1 MAKTDTIGPVAQK
14 DQGAKGASSMDTLS
28 INTIRT
34 LAMDAVE
41 KAKSGHPGTPMGLA
55 PAAYTLWSR
64 FLRYDPDRPDWPNRD
79 RFVLSCG
86 HASLLLYSL
95 LHLAG
100 VREID
105 ADGKPT
111 GKPAVSL
118 DDIKAFRQL
127 DSRTPGHPEYRLTT
141 GVETTTGPLG
151 QGCGNS
157 VGMAMAGRWLATRF
171 NKPGATL
178 FDYNVYVFCSDGDMM
193 EGVASEAASLAG
205 HQKLSNLCWIYDSN
219 SVTIEGNTPLAFSE
233 DVGKRFEGYGWTV
246 IHVDDGNDT
255 EAFAKAIEAF
265 QANTNSPTLIV
276 LKSIIG
282 YGSSIAG
289 TAKAHSDA
297 MGAEVIAATK
307 KVYGWPETAQFLVPD
322 GVIDHLHGVMSDRA
336 HPLSQAWDKTL
347 AKYSD
352 DFPAQARELDRL
364 RGGHLPDGWDKD
376 LPVFET
382 DAKGIA
388 SREASGKVLNL
399 IAARVQGLLGG
410 AADLAPSTKTKLT
423 GEDETNLEAQT
434 PGGRNMH
441 FGVREHAMG
450 AIANGMALCYLRPYT
465 ATFLVF
471 SDYMRPPI
479 RLAAIMELPVVFVFS
494 HDSIGV
500 GEDGPTHQ
508 PIEHLAALRAIPSLN
523 VIRPGDANETA
534 EAWRMA
540 LSQSNRPSALILSR
554 QALPTLDRTKY
565 TSASGLQRGA
575 YVLTKDDG
583 RPELIL
589 LATGSEVPLAVAA
602 HEKLTGEG
610 IRSRV
615 VSMPSWSVFEQQDA
629 AYRESVLPKAVRAR
643 VAVEQA
649 AELGWDRYVGMDGK
663 TVTMST
669 FGASAPISKLQAKFG
684 FTVDHVCGVARKVLA
699 GVKGTN
705 MTNPLKALT
714 DAGQSVWLD
723 FLDRSFLKGGG
734 FQKLIDE
741 DSLSGVTSNPTIF
754 EKAMG
759 HGDAYD
765 AEFQAYL
772 KTSPGAKAIDIY
784 EHLAVQDIQTAA
796 DLLRPVYE
804 RLQGRD
810 GYVSL
815 EVSPYLANDTLGTTL
830 EARRLWTW
838 VNRPNLMI
846 KVPGTEAGVPAIRTL
861 IEDGLNINVTLLFS
875 IDAYKAVAE
884 AYVAGLE
891 ARVAKGQDISRIS
904 SVASFFVSRIDTVM
918 DKKIE
923 AMGAEDA
930 KAQEAKGLS
939 GKIAVANAKVAY
951 AWYEDLIASGRWKAL
966 AALGAQPQRLLWAST
981 GTKNP
986 AYSDVLYID
995 GLIGPDTVNTMPQK
1009 TMDAF
1014 RDHGVVAATLT
1025 QDVAGAKAILAKAEA
1040 LGLDLDGV
1048 TRDLVADG
1056 VKLFSQS
1063 FDALLGAV
1071 DDRHKAKE
1079 ASS

>member
-1 MAKTDTIGPVAQK
+1 MANADTLGPVARP
-14 DQGAKGASSMDTLS
+14 DQGAVQDLDTLS

-41 KAKSGHPGTPMGLA
+41 KAKSGHPGTPMALA

-86 HASLLLYSL
+86 HASMLLYSL
-95 LHLAG
+95 LHMSG

-127 DSRTPGHPEYRLTT
+127 DSKTPGHPEYRMTT

-157 VGMAMAGRWLATRF
+157 VGMAIAGRWLKTRF
-171 NKPGATL
+171 NKPDAAL

-193 EGVASEAASLAG
+193 EGVASEAASIAG
-205 HQKLSNLCWIYDSN
+205 HEKLSNLCWIYDSN
-219 SVTIEGNTPLAFSE
+219 SITIEGGTPLAFSE
-233 DVGKRFEGYGWTV
+233 DVGKRFEGYGWKI
-246 IHVDDGNDT
+246 IHVDDANDT
-255 EAFAKAIEAF
+255 EAFAQAIEAF
-265 QANTNSPTLIV
+265 QANQDSPTLIV
-276 LKSIIG
+276 LKSVIG
-282 YGSSIAG
+282 FGSPIAG
-289 TAKAHSDA
+289 TSKAHSDA
-297 MGAEVIAATK
+297 MGADVIKATK
-307 KVYGWPETAQFLVPD
+307 KVYGWPEDAQFLVPD

-336 HPLSQAWDKTL
+336 QPLSTAWDKTL

-352 DFPAQARELDRL
+352 DYADLAHELDRL
-364 RGGHLPDGWDKD
+364 RGGHLPDGWDQD
-376 LPVFET
+376 LPNFDA

-388 SREASGKVLNL
+388 SRDASGKVLNA
-399 IAARVQGLLGG
+399 IAAKVQGLLGG
-410 AADLAPSTKTKLT
+410 AADLSPSTKTKLT
-423 GEDETNLEAQT
+423 AEGEQDMEAKT

-450 AIANGMALCYLRPYT
+450 AIANGMALCYLRPFT

-479 RLAAIMELPVVFVFS
+479 RLASIMELPVVFVFS

-508 PIEHLAALRAIPSLN
+508 PIEHLAALRAVPSLN
-523 VIRPGDANETA
+523 VIRPGDANETT

-540 LSQSNRPSALILSR
+540 LSQGDRPSVLVLSR

-565 TSASGLQRGA
+565 NPASGAARGA
-575 YVLTKDDG
+575 YVLTKDEGQPD
-583 RPELIL
+583 LIL
-589 LATGSEVPLAVAA
+589 MATGSEVGLVVQAA
-602 HEKLTGEG
+602 EKLSGEG
-610 IRSRV
+610 LKVRV

-629 AYRESVLPKAVRAR
+629 QYRESVLPRAVRAR

-699 GVKGTN
+699 EIQGTD
-705 MTNPLKALT
+705 MTNPLKALVH
-714 DAGQSVWLD
+714 AGQSAWLD
-723 FLDRSFLKGGG
+723 FLDRSFLTGGG

-741 DSLSGVTSNPTIF
+741 DDLGGVTSNPTIF

-765 AEFQAYL
+765 AEFEAFLAQN
-772 KTSPGAKAIDIY
+772 PDAKAIDIY

-796 DLLRPVYE
+796 GLLRPVYD
-804 RLQGRD
+804 RLKAQD

-815 EVSPYLANDTLGTTL
+815 EVSPYLANDTQGTID
-830 EARRLWTW
+830 EARRLWAG
-838 VNRPNLMI
+838 VDRPNLMV
-846 KVPGTEAGVPAIRTL
+846 KVPGTEAGVPAIRAL

-884 AYVAGLE
+884 AYIAGLE
-891 ARVAKGQDISRIS
+891 ARLAKGQDISKIA
-904 SVASFFVSRIDTVM
+904 SVASFFVSRIDAVM

-923 AMGAEDA
+923 AIGTDEA
-930 KAQEAKGLS
+930 KALL
-939 GKIAVANAKVAY
+939 GKIAIANAKLAY
-951 AWYEDLIASGRWKAL
+951 AWYEDLIKSDRWQKL
-966 AALGAQPQRLLWAST
+966 AAKGAQPQRLLWAST

-995 GLIGPDTVNTMPQK
+995 SLIGPETVNTMPQK

-1014 RDHGVVAATLT
+1014 RDHGVVAQTIT
-1025 QDVAGAKAILAKAEA
+1025 QDVDGATAVLAKAQA

-1048 TRDLVADG
+1048 TRDLVTDG

-1071 DDRHKAKE
+1071 EDKRKAYAGK
-1079 ASS
+1079 ASA

>member
-1 MAKTDTIGPVAQK
+1 MANADTLGPVARN
-14 DQGAKGASSMDTLS
+14 DQGAHTPSDLDQLS

-41 KAKSGHPGTPMGLA
+41 KAKSGHPGTPMALA

-86 HASLLLYSL
+86 HASMLLYSL
-95 LHLAG
+95 LHISG
-100 VREID
+100 VKEID

-118 DDIKAFRQL
+118 DDIKSFRQL
-127 DSRTPGHPEYRLTT
+127 DSKTPGHPEYRITT

-157 VGMAMAGRWLATRF
+157 VGMAIAGRWLGTHF
-171 NKPGATL
+171 NKPNAEL
-178 FDYNVYVFCSDGDMM
+178 FDYNVYVFCSDGDLM
-193 EGVASEAASLAG
+193 EGVASEAASIAG

-219 SVTIEGNTPLAFSE
+219 SITIEGGTPLAYSE
-233 DVGKRFEGYGWTV
+233 DAGKRFEGYGWTV
-246 IHVDDGNDT
+246 IHVDDANDT

-265 QANTNSPTLIV
+265 QANQHTPTLIV
-276 LKSIIG
+276 LKSVIG

-289 TAKAHSDA
+289 TSKAHSDA
-297 MGAEVIAATK
+297 MGADVIAATK
-307 KVYGWPETAQFLVPD
+307 KFYGWPEDAQFLVPD
-322 GVIDHLHGVMSDRA
+322 GVIDHLHGTMSDRA
-336 HPLSQAWDKTL
+336 HKLSEAWDTTFS
-347 AKYSD
+347 KYSD
-352 DFPAQARELDRL
+352 DYTDLAHELTQL

-376 LPVFET
+376 LPVFEA

-388 SREASGKVLNL
+388 SRDASGKVLNAV
-399 IAARVQGLLGG
+399 AAKVEGLLGG
-410 AADLAPSTKTKLT
+410 AADLSPSTKTKLT
-423 GEDETNLEAQT
+423 GEGEQDLEAAT

-441 FGVREHAMG
+441 FGIREHAMG
-450 AIANGMALCYLRPYT
+450 AIANGMALCYLRPFT

-479 RLAAIMELPVVFVFS
+479 RLASIMELPVVFVFS

-508 PIEHLAALRAIPSLN
+508 PVEHLAALRAVPGLN
-523 VIRPGDANETA
+523 LIRPGDANETT

-540 LSQSNRPSALILSR
+540 LSQSDRPSALILSR

-565 TSASGLQRGA
+565 NAATGTARGA
-575 YVLTKDDG
+575 YVLTRDQGEPD
-583 RPELIL
+583 LIL
-589 LATGSEVPLAVAA
+589 MATGSEVSLVVAA
-602 HEKLTGEG
+602 AEKLSGEG
-610 IRSRV
+610 LKVRV
-615 VSMPSWSVFEQQDA
+615 VSMPSWSVFEKQDA
-629 AYRESVLPKAVRAR
+629 AYRDSVLPRAVRAR

-649 AELGWDRYVGMDGK
+649 ASLGWDRYVGMDGT

-669 FGASAPISKLQAKFG
+669 FGASAPISKLQTKFG

-714 DAGQSVWLD
+714 DAGQSAWLD
-723 FLDRSFLKGGG
+723 FLERDFLKNGG
-734 FQKLIDE
+734 FKKLIDE
-741 DSLSGVTSNPTIF
+741 DSLGGVTSNPTIF

-759 HGDAYD
+759 HGNAYD
-765 AEFQAYL
+765 TEFQAFVA
-772 KTSPGAKAIDIY
+772 KNPDAKAIDIY
-784 EHLAVQDIQTAA
+784 EHLAIQDIQTAA
-796 DLLRPVYE
+796 DLLHPVYE
-804 RLQGRD
+804 QRKAHD
-810 GYVSL
+810 GFVSL
-815 EVSPYLANDTLGTTL
+815 EVSPYLANDTQGTIE
-830 EARRLWTW
+830 EARRLWKS
-838 VNRPNLMI
+838 VNRQNLMV

-884 AYVAGLE
+884 AYIAGLE
-891 ARVAKGQDISRIS
+891 ARVAKGEDISKIA
-904 SVASFFVSRIDTVM
+904 SVASFFVSRIDSVM

-923 AMGAEDA
+923 ALGSDD
-930 KAQEAKGLS
+930 
-939 GKIAVANAKVAY
+939 GKTLAGKVAVANAKVAY
-951 AWYEDLIASGRWKAL
+951 AWYEELIASDRWKKL
-966 AALGAQPQRLLWAST
+966 AAKNAQPQRLLWAST

-995 GLIGPDTVNTMPQK
+995 DLIGPETVNTMPQK

-1014 RDHGVVAATLT
+1014 RDHGVVADTLT
-1025 QDVAGAKAILAKAEA
+1025 QDVEGAKAILAKAET
-1040 LGLDLDGV
+1040 LGLDLNGV

-1056 VKLFSQS
+1056 VKLFSES
-1063 FDALLGAV
+1063 FDTLLGAV
-1071 DDRHKAKE
+1071 EDKRKAGKVK
-1079 ASS
+1079 A

>member
-1 MAKTDTIGPVAQK
+1 MANADTIGPVAR
-14 DQGAKGASSMDTLS
+14 DQGETTAPSNIDTLS

-41 KAKSGHPGTPMGLA
+41 KAKSGHPGTPMALA

-95 LHLAG
+95 LHMAG

-105 ADGKPT
+105 ADGKQT

-118 DDIKAFRQL
+118 DDIKLFRQL
-127 DSRTPGHPEYRLTT
+127 ESKTPGHPEYRLTT

-157 VGMAMAGRWLATRF
+157 VGMAMAGRWLGTRF
-171 NKPGATL
+171 NKPDASL

-193 EGVASEAASLAG
+193 EGVASEAASIAG

-219 SVTIEGNTPLAFSE
+219 SITIEGGTPLAFSE
-233 DVGKRFEGYGWTV
+233 DVGKRFEGYGWNI
-246 IHVDDGNDT
+246 IHVDDANDT
-255 EAFAKAIEAF
+255 EAFARAVEAF
-265 QANTNSPTLIV
+265 QANTDTPTLIV
-276 LKSIIG
+276 LKSVIG
-282 YGSSIAG
+282 FGSPIAG

-297 MGAEVIAATK
+297 MGADVIKATK
-307 KVYGWPETAQFLVPD
+307 TVYGWPEDAQFLVPD

-336 HPLSQAWDKTL
+336 HPLSEAWDKTL

-352 DFPAQARELDRL
+352 EYADLAHELDRL

-376 LPVFET
+376 LPTFET
-382 DAKGIA
+382 DLKGIA
-388 SREASGKVLNL
+388 SRDASGKVLNV

-423 GEDETNLEAQT
+423 GEGEQALEAQT

-450 AIANGMALCYLRPYT
+450 AIANGMALCYLRPFT

-479 RLAAIMELPVVFVFS
+479 RLASIMELPVVFVFS

-508 PIEHLAALRAIPSLN
+508 PIEHLAALRAVPGLN
-523 VIRPGDANETA
+523 VIRPGDANETT

-540 LSQSNRPSALILSR
+540 LSQSDRPSALVLSR
-554 QALPTLDRTKY
+554 QALPTIDRTRY
-565 TSASGLQRGA
+565 NAATSVARGA

-583 RPELIL
+583 QPDLIL
-589 LATGSEVPLAVAA
+589 MATGSEVSLIVEAA
-602 HEKLTGEG
+602 EKLAGEG
-610 IRSRV
+610 LKVRV

-629 AYRESVLPKAVRAR
+629 AYRESVLPRAVRAR
-643 VAVEQA
+643 IAVEQA

-699 GVKGTN
+699 GIQGTD
-705 MTNPLKALT
+705 MTNPLKALVH
-714 DAGQSVWLD
+714 AGQSAWLD
-723 FLDRSFLKGGG
+723 FLDRRFLAEGG

-741 DSLSGVTSNPTIF
+741 DELGGVTSNPTIF

-765 AEFQAYL
+765 SEFKAFLAQ
-772 KTSPGAKAIDIY
+772 KPDAKAIDIY

-796 DLLRPVYE
+796 GLLRPVYD
-804 RLQGRD
+804 RLNARD

-815 EVSPYLANDTLGTTL
+815 EVSPYLANDTQGTID
-830 EARRLWTW
+830 EARRLWAW
-838 VNRPNLMI
+838 VDRPNLMV
-846 KVPGTEAGVPAIRTL
+846 KVPGTDAGVPAIRAL

-875 IDAYKAVAE
+875 LDAYKAVAE

-891 ARVAKGQDISRIS
+891 ARVAKGQDISKIA
-904 SVASFFVSRIDTVM
+904 SVASFFVSRIDAVL
-918 DKKIE
+918 DKKIDALGTPE
-923 AMGAEDA
+923 A
-930 KAQEAKGLS
+930 KALS
-939 GKIAVANAKVAY
+939 GKIAIANAKVAY
-951 AWYEDLIASGRWKAL
+951 AWYQDLIASGRWKAL
-966 AALGAQPQRLLWAST
+966 AALGAKPQRLLWAST

-995 GLIGPDTVNTMPQK
+995 ELIGPDTVNTMPQK

-1014 RDHGVVAATLT
+1014 RDHGVVAGTLT
-1025 QDVAGAKAILAKAEA
+1025 QDIDGARTILSKAQA

-1048 TRDLVADG
+1048 TRDLVTDG

-1071 DDRHKAKE
+1071 DEKRKSGKAN
-1079 ASS
+1079 S

>member
-1 MAKTDTIGPVAQK
+1 MANADTIGPVARN
-14 DQGAKGASSMDTLS
+14 DQGVGAPDLDTLS

-86 HASLLLYSL
+86 HASMLLYSL
-95 LHLAG
+95 LHMAG

-105 ADGKPT
+105 ADGKQT

-118 DDIKAFRQL
+118 DDIKTFRQL
-127 DSRTPGHPEYRLTT
+127 DSKTPGHPEYRMTT

-157 VGMAMAGRWLATRF
+157 VGMAIAGRWLGTRF
-171 NKPGATL
+171 NKPDATL

-193 EGVASEAASLAG
+193 EGVASEAASVAG
-205 HQKLSNLCWIYDSN
+205 HEKLANLCWIYDSN
-219 SVTIEGNTPLAFSE
+219 SITIEGGTPLAFSE
-233 DVGKRFEGYGWTV
+233 DVGLRFGGYGWKV
-246 IHVDDGNDT
+246 IHVDDANDT
-255 EAFAKAIEAF
+255 DAFAKAIEAF
-265 QANTNSPTLIV
+265 QANQDGPTLIV
-276 LKSIIG
+276 LKSVIG
-282 YGSSIAG
+282 FGSPIAG
-289 TAKAHSDA
+289 TSKAHSDA
-297 MGAEVIAATK
+297 MGADVIKATK
-307 KVYGWPETAQFLVPD
+307 KVYGWPQDAQFLVPD
-322 GVIDHLHGVMSDRA
+322 GVIDHLHGALSGRA
-336 HPLSQAWDKTL
+336 HPLSDAWDKIV

-352 DFPAQARELDRL
+352 DYADLAHELDRL
-364 RGGHLPDGWDKD
+364 RGGHLPDGWDTG
-376 LPVFET
+376 LPAFET

-388 SREASGKVLNL
+388 SREASGKVLNA
-399 IAARVQGLLGG
+399 IAAKVQGLLGG
-410 AADLAPSTKTKLT
+410 AADLSPSTKTRLT
-423 GEDETNLEAQT
+423 ADGEQDMEART

-450 AIANGMALCYLRPYT
+450 AIANGMALCYLRPFT

-479 RLAAIMELPVVFVFS
+479 RLASIMELPVVFVFS

-508 PIEHLAALRAIPSLN
+508 PVEHLAALRAVPGLN
-523 VIRPGDANETA
+523 VIRPGDANETT

-565 TSASGLQRGA
+565 NAASNVARGA

-583 RPELIL
+583 QPDLIL
-589 LATGSEVPLAVAA
+589 MATGSEVSLVVEAA
-602 HEKLTGEG
+602 EKLAGEG
-610 IRSRV
+610 LKVRV

-629 AYRESVLPKAVRAR
+629 AYRESVLPRAVRAR

-649 AELGWDRYVGMDGK
+649 ASLGWDRYVGMDGK

-669 FGASAPISKLQAKFG
+669 FGASAPISKLQTKFG

-699 GVKGTN
+699 EIKGTN

-714 DAGQSVWLD
+714 DAGQSAWLD
-723 FLDRSFLKGGG
+723 FLDRSFLAGGG

-741 DSLSGVTSNPTIF
+741 DSLGGVTSNPTIF

-759 HGDAYD
+759 HGEAYD
-765 AEFQAYL
+765 GEFQAYL
-772 KTSPGAKAIDIY
+772 SKNPDAKAIDIY

-796 DLLRPVYE
+796 GLLRPVYD
-804 RLQGRD
+804 RLKAHD

-815 EVSPYLANDTLGTTL
+815 EVSPYLANDTQGTIE
-830 EARRLWTW
+830 EARRLWQW
-838 VNRPNLMI
+838 VDRPNLMV
-846 KVPGTEAGVPAIRTL
+846 KVPGTEAGVPAIRAL

-884 AYVAGLE
+884 AYIAGLE
-891 ARVAKGQDISRIS
+891 ARAAKGQDISKIA
-904 SVASFFVSRIDTVM
+904 SVASFFVSRIDSVI

-923 AMGAEDA
+923 GLGTD
-930 KAQEAKGLS
+930 EAKVLS
-939 GKIAVANAKVAY
+939 GKVAIANAKVAY
-951 AWYEDLIASGRWKAL
+951 AWYQDLIASDRWKKL
-966 AALGAQPQRLLWAST
+966 AEKGAQPQRLLWAST

-995 GLIGPDTVNTMPQK
+995 DLIGPDTVNTMPQK

-1014 RDHGVVAATLT
+1014 RDHGVVASTLT
-1025 QDVAGAKAILAKAEA
+1025 QDIDGARAILNKTEA
-1040 LGLDLDGV
+1040 LGLDLEGV
-1048 TRDLVADG
+1048 TRDLVTDG

-1071 DDRHKAKE
+1071 DEKRQAKR
-1079 ASS
+1079 ANA

>member
-1 MAKTDTIGPVAQK
+1 MPNADTLGPVARN
-14 DQGAKGASSMDTLS
+14 DQGATPTSNLDQLS

-41 KAKSGHPGTPMGLA
+41 KAKSGHPGTPMALA

-86 HASLLLYSL
+86 HASMLLYSL
-95 LHLAG
+95 LHMAG
-100 VREID
+100 VKEID
-105 ADGKPT
+105 ADGKQT

-118 DDIKAFRQL
+118 DDIKSFRQL
-127 DSRTPGHPEYRLTT
+127 DSKTPGHPEYRLTT

-157 VGMAMAGRWLATRF
+157 VGMAIAGRWLGEHF
-171 NKPGATL
+171 NKPNANL

-193 EGVASEAASLAG
+193 EGVASEAASIAG
-205 HQKLSNLCWIYDSN
+205 HQKLSNLCWIYDNN
-219 SVTIEGNTPLAFSE
+219 SVTIEGRTPLAFSE
-233 DVGKRFEGYGWTV
+233 DVGKRFEGYGWKV
-246 IHVDDGNDT
+246 IHVDDANDT

-265 QANTNSPTLIV
+265 QANNDTPTLIV
-276 LKSIIG
+276 LTSVIG

-297 MGAEVIAATK
+297 MGDDVIKATK
-307 KVYGWPETAQFLVPD
+307 KFYGWPEDAQFLVPD
-322 GVIDHLHGVMSDRA
+322 GVLDHLHGAMSDRA
-336 HPLSQAWDKTL
+336 HKLSEGWDKTL

-352 DFPAQARELDRL
+352 DFPDLAHTLDRL
-364 RGGHLPDGWDKD
+364 RGGHFPDGWDKD
-376 LPVFET
+376 LPVFEA

-388 SREASGKVLNL
+388 SRDASGKVLNAV
-399 IAARVQGLLGG
+399 AAKVEGLLGG
-410 AADLAPSTKTKLT
+410 AADLSPSTKTKLT
-423 GEDETNLEAQT
+423 GETETDLEAAT

-441 FGVREHAMG
+441 FGIREHAMG
-450 AIANGMALCYLRPYT
+450 AIANGMALCYLRPFT

-479 RLAAIMELPVVFVFS
+479 RLASIMELPVVFVFS

-508 PIEHLAALRAIPSLN
+508 PVEHLAALRAIPDLN
-523 VIRPGDANETA
+523 VIRPGDANETT

-554 QALPTLDRTKY
+554 QALPTLDRSKY
-565 TSASGLQRGA
+565 TAATGAAKGA
-575 YVLTKDDG
+575 YVLTRDQGQPD
-583 RPELIL
+583 LIL
-589 LATGSEVPLAVAA
+589 MATGSEVSLAVAA
-602 HEKLTGEG
+602 AEKLSGEG
-610 IRSRV
+610 RKVRV
-615 VSMPSWSVFEQQDA
+615 VSMPSWSVFEKQDA
-629 AYRESVLPKAVRAR
+629 AYRESVLPRAVRAR

-649 AELGWDRYVGMDGK
+649 ASLGWDRYVGMDGA

-684 FTVDHVCGVARKVLA
+684 FTIDHVCGVARKVLA
-699 GVKGTN
+699 RIEGTD
-705 MTNPLKALT
+705 MTNPLQALT
-714 DAGQSVWLD
+714 HAGQSAWLD
-723 FLDRSFLKGGG
+723 FLERDFLKNGG
-734 FQKLIDE
+734 FKKLIDE
-741 DSLSGVTSNPTIF
+741 DSLGGVTSNPTIF

-759 HGDAYD
+759 HGHAYD
-765 AEFQAYL
+765 AEFKAFVT
-772 KTSPGAKAIDIY
+772 KNPDAKAIDIY
-784 EHLAVQDIQTAA
+784 EHLAIQDIQTAA
-796 DLLRPVYE
+796 DLMRPVYD
-804 RLQGRD
+804 RLDARD

-815 EVSPYLANDTLGTTL
+815 EVSPYLAKDTQGTID
-830 EARRLWTW
+830 EARRLWAA
-838 VNRPNLMI
+838 VGRPNLMV
-846 KVPGTEAGVPAIRTL
+846 KVPGTEAGVPAIRAL

-884 AYVAGLE
+884 AYIAGLE
-891 ARVAKGQDISRIS
+891 ARVAKGQDIAKIA
-904 SVASFFVSRIDTVM
+904 SVASFFVSRIDSVM

-923 AMGAEDA
+923 SLGADDA
-930 KAQEAKGLS
+930 KTQDAKTLA
-939 GKIAVANAKVAY
+939 GKIAVANAKIAY
-951 AWYEDLIASGRWKAL
+951 AWYQDLIASERWKKL
-966 AALGAQPQRLLWAST
+966 AARNAQPQRLLWAST

-995 GLIGPDTVNTMPQK
+995 GLIGPETVNTMPQK

-1025 QDVAGAKAILAKAEA
+1025 QDVEGAKAIMAKTEA

-1063 FDALLGAV
+1063 FDTLLGAV
-1071 DDRHKAKE
+1071 EDKRKAGKAE
-1079 ASS
+1079 A

>member
-1 MAKTDTIGPVAQK
+1 MAHADTVAR
-14 DQGAKGASSMDTLS
+14 GAPASNTNGAELDTLA

-41 KAKSGHPGTPMGLA
+41 KAKSGHPGTPMALA

-86 HASLLLYSL
+86 HASMLLYSL

-105 ADGKPT
+105 ANGKPS

-127 DSRTPGHPEYRLTT
+127 DSKTPGHPEYRLTT

-157 VGMAMAGRWLATRF
+157 VGMAMAGRWLATHF
-171 NKPGATL
+171 NRPNSTL

-193 EGVASEAASLAG
+193 EGVASEAASIAG
-205 HQKLSNLCWIYDSN
+205 HLKLNNLCWIYDN
-219 SVTIEGNTPLAFSE
+219 NHITIEGHTPLAFSE
-233 DVGKRFEGYGWTV
+233 DVGKRFEAYGWQV
-246 IHVDDGNDT
+246 IHVDDANDCD
-255 EAFAKAIEAF
+255 AFARAIEAF
-265 QANTNSPTLIV
+265 QAEDDRPTLIV
-276 LKSIIG
+276 LTSVIG
-282 YGSSIAG
+282 YGSPIAG

-297 MGAEVIAATK
+297 MGAEVIKATK
-307 KVYGWPETAQFLVPD
+307 RVYGWPEDAQFLVPD

-336 HPLSQAWDKTL
+336 APLCAAWDRTL
-347 AKYSD
+347 SAY
-352 DFPAQARELDRL
+352 AQDYPDLAHTLDRL
-364 RGGHLPDGWDKD
+364 RGGHLPDGWDAG
-376 LPVFET
+376 LPSFEA

-388 SREASGKVLNL
+388 SREASGMVLN
-399 IAARVQGLLGG
+399 AVAGRVKGLLGG
-410 AADLAPSTKTKLT
+410 AADLSPSTKTKLVGT
-423 GEDETNLEAQT
+423 EDTDLEAAT
-434 PGGRNMH
+434 PGGRNLH

-450 AIANGMALCYLRPYT
+450 AIANGLALCYLRPFT

-523 VIRPGDANETA
+523 VIRPADAGETV

-554 QALPTLDRTKY
+554 QALPTLDRTRY
-565 TSASGLQRGA
+565 AAASGLARGA
-575 YVLTKDDG
+575 YVLTPDDG
-583 RPELIL
+583 QPDLIL
-589 LATGSEVPLAVAA
+589 MATGSEVSLALAA
-602 HEKLTGEG
+602 HEKLAAEG
-610 IRSRV
+610 IKSRV
-615 VSMPSWSVFEQQDA
+615 VSMPSWSVFEEQDD
-629 AYRESVLPKAVRAR
+629 AYKEYVLPRAVRAR
-643 VAVEQA
+643 LAVEQA
-649 AELGWDRYVGMDGK
+649 GSLGWDRYVGLDGA

-684 FTVDHVCGVARKVLA
+684 FTPDHVCGAARKVLA
-699 GVKGTN
+699 QVKGTD
-705 MTNPLKALT
+705 MTNPLKALFE
-714 DAGQSVWLD
+714 AGQSVWLD
-723 FLDRSFLKGGG
+723 FLDRRFLRDGG

-741 DSLSGVTSNPTIF
+741 DGLSGVTSNPTIF

-765 AEFQAYL
+765 AEFQAFL
-772 KTSPGAKAIDIY
+772 AKNPDAKAIDVY
-784 EHLAVQDIQTAA
+784 EHLAIQDLQTAC
-796 DLLRPVYE
+796 DLLRPVYD
-804 RLQGRD
+804 RLDGRD
-810 GYVSL
+810 GYASL
-815 EVSPYLANDTLGTTL
+815 EVSPYLALDTQGTID
-830 EARRLWTW
+830 EARRLWAA
-838 VNRPNLMI
+838 VGRPNLMI
-846 KVPGTEAGVPAIRTL
+846 KVPGTEAGTPAIRAL
-861 IEDGLNINVTLLFS
+861 IEDGLNVNVTLLFS
-875 IDAYKAVAE
+875 IQAYQAVAE

-891 ARVAKGQDISRIS
+891 ARLAKGQDISRIS
-904 SVASFFVSRIDTVM
+904 SVASFFVSRIDTVI
-918 DKKIE
+918 DKKI
-923 AMGAEDA
+923 AEIGTDEA
-930 KAQEAKGLS
+930 KALA
-939 GKIAVANAKVAY
+939 GKVAIANAKMAY
-951 AWYEDLIASGRWKAL
+951 AWYQELIASERWKKL
-966 AALGAQPQRLLWAST
+966 AQKGAMPQRLLWAST
-981 GTKNP
+981 GTKNA

-995 GLIGPDTVNTMPQK
+995 SLIGPDTVNTMPQT

-1025 QDVAGAKAILAKAEA
+1025 QDVEGARAVLAEA
-1040 LGLDLDGV
+1040 GRLGLDLDGV
-1048 TRDLVADG
+1048 TRDLVSDG
-1056 VKLFSQS
+1056 VKLFSNS
-1063 FDALLGAV
+1063 FDTLLGAV
-1071 DDRHKAKE
+1071 EEKRKQKSG
-1079 ASS
+1079 ASA

>member
-1 MAKTDTIGPVAQK
+1 MANADTVGPLPRNDSSPAPTDG
-14 DQGAKGASSMDTLS
+14 GALDTLS

-41 KAKSGHPGTPMGLA
+41 KAKSGHPGTPMALA

-86 HASLLLYSL
+86 HASMLLYSL
-95 LHLAG
+95 LHMAA

-105 ADGKPT
+105 ADGKQT

-127 DSRTPGHPEYRLTT
+127 DSKTPGHPEYRLTT

-157 VGMAMAGRWLATRF
+157 VGMAIAGRWLGTHF
-171 NKPGATL
+171 NRPNAAL

-193 EGVASEAASLAG
+193 EGVASEAASIAG
-205 HQKLSNLCWIYDSN
+205 HQKLGNLCWIYDNN
-219 SVTIEGNTPLAFSE
+219 SVTIEGRTPLAFSE
-233 DVGKRFEGYGWTV
+233 DVGKRFEGYGWRV
-246 IHVDDGNDT
+246 IHVDDANDT

-265 QANTNSPTLIV
+265 QANNDTPTLIV
-276 LKSIIG
+276 LTSVIG

-297 MGAEVIAATK
+297 MGDDVIKATK
-307 KVYGWPETAQFLVPD
+307 KFYGWPEDAQFLVPD
-322 GVIDHLHGVMSDRA
+322 GVVDHLHGVMSDRA
-336 HPLSQAWDKTL
+336 RPLSDAWDETL

-352 DFPAQARELDRL
+352 DYPDLAHGLDRL
-364 RGGHLPDGWDKD
+364 RSGQLPDGWDTG
-376 LPVFET
+376 LPGFEP

-388 SREASGKVLNL
+388 SRDASGKVLNA
-399 IAARVQGLLGG
+399 IAAKVEGLLGG
-410 AADLAPSTKTKLT
+410 AADLSPSTKTKLT
-423 GEDETNLEAQT
+423 GESEKDLEAAT

-441 FGVREHAMG
+441 FGIREHAMG
-450 AIANGMALCYLRPYT
+450 SIANGMALCYLRPFT

-508 PIEHLAALRAIPSLN
+508 PVEHLAALRAIPDLN
-523 VIRPGDANETA
+523 VIRPGDANETT

-540 LSQSNRPSALILSR
+540 LGQSNRPSALILSR

-565 TSASGLQRGA
+565 TAASGLARGA
-575 YVLTKDDG
+575 YALTKDEG
-583 RPELIL
+583 EPELIL
-589 LATGSEVPLAVAA
+589 MATGSEVSLAVAA
-602 HEKLTGEG
+602 AEKLTGEG
-610 IRSRV
+610 LKVRV
-615 VSMPSWSVFEQQDA
+615 VSMPSWSVFEKQDK
-629 AYRESVLPKAVRAR
+629 AYRESVLPRSVRAR

-649 AELGWDRYVGMDGK
+649 ASLGWDRYVGMDGA

-684 FTVDHVCGVARKVLA
+684 FTVDHVCGVARKTLA
-699 GVKGTN
+699 QVRGTD
-705 MTNPLKALT
+705 MTNPLKVLNN
-714 DAGQSVWLD
+714 AGQSAWLD
-723 FLDRSFLKGGG
+723 FLDRTFLMDGG

-741 DSLSGVTSNPTIF
+741 DSLGGVTSNPTIF

-765 AEFQAYL
+765 PEFKAYL
-772 KTSPGAKAIDIY
+772 AKHPDAKAIDIY

-796 DLLRPVYE
+796 GLLRPVYD
-804 RLQGRD
+804 RTNARD

-815 EVSPYLANDTLGTTL
+815 EVSPYLANDTQGTID
-830 EARRLWTW
+830 EARRLWKA
-838 VNRPNLMI
+838 VDRPNLMV
-846 KVPGTEAGVPAIRTL
+846 KVPGTTAGTPAIRAL

-875 IDAYKAVAE
+875 IEAYQAVAE
-884 AYVAGLE
+884 AFVAGLE
-891 ARVAKGQDISRIS
+891 ARAAKGQDISRIA
-904 SVASFFVSRIDTVM
+904 SVASFFVSRIDTVI

-923 AMGAEDA
+923 ALGTDDA
-930 KAQEAKGLS
+930 KTLA
-939 GKIAVANAKVAY
+939 GKVAIANAKVAY
-951 AWYEDLIASGRWKAL
+951 AWYEDLIKSDRWQAL
-966 AALGAQPQRLLWAST
+966 AAKGAQPQRLLWAST
-981 GTKNP
+981 GTKNA

-995 GLIGPDTVNTMPQK
+995 ELIGPETVNTMPQK

-1014 RDHGVVAATLT
+1014 RDHGVVAPTLT
-1025 QDVAGAKAILAKAEA
+1025 RDVAGAKAILAQADA
-1040 LGLDLDGV
+1040 LGLDLAGV
-1048 TRDLVADG
+1048 TRDLVTDG
-1056 VKLFSQS
+1056 VKLFSES
-1063 FDALLGAV
+1063 FDTLLAAV
-1071 DDRHKAKE
+1071 EDKRKSGKAK
-1079 ASS
+1079 A

>member
-1 MAKTDTIGPVAQK
+1 MANADTVGPVTPGK
-14 DQGAKGASSMDTLS
+14 ASVSLDELA

-55 PAAYTLWSR
+55 AAAYTLWSR

-86 HASLLLYSL
+86 HASMLLYSL

-105 ADGKPT
+105 ADGHFT
-111 GKPAVSL
+111 GKPAVGL

-127 DSRTPGHPEYRLTT
+127 DSKTPGHPEYRLTT

-151 QGCGNS
+151 QGCANS
-157 VGMAMAGRWLATRF
+157 VGMAIAGRWLEARF
-171 NKPGATL
+171 NRPNATL

-193 EGVASEAASLAG
+193 EGVAAEAASFAG

-219 SVTIEGNTPLAFSE
+219 DVTIEGNTPLAFSE
-233 DVGKRFEGYGWTV
+233 DVGLRFEGYHWKV
-246 IHVDDGNDT
+246 IHVDDANDT
-255 EAFAKAIEAF
+255 EAFARAIEAF
-265 QANTNSPTLIV
+265 QANNDSPTLIV
-276 LKSIIG
+276 LRSVIG
-282 YGSSIAG
+282 FGSSIAG
-289 TAKAHSDA
+289 TSKAHSDA
-297 MGAEVIAATK
+297 MGADVIAATK
-307 KVYGWPETAQFLVPD
+307 RAYGWPEDAQFRVPD
-322 GVIDHLHGVMSDRA
+322 GVLDHLHGLMSDRA
-336 HPLSQAWDKTL
+336 HPLSQDWDKTL

-352 DFPAQARELDRL
+352 DYPALAHELDRL
-364 RGGHLPDGWDKD
+364 RGGRLPDGWDRD
-376 LPVFET
+376 LPTFAA
-382 DAKGIA
+382 DPKGLA
-388 SREASGKVLNL
+388 SREASGKVLNA
-399 IAARVQGLLGG
+399 IAAKVQGLLGG
-410 AADLAPSTKTKLT
+410 SADLAPSTKTRLI
-423 GEDETNLEAQT
+423 GEADTDLEART

-508 PIEHLAALRAIPSLN
+508 PIEHLAGLRAIPGLN
-523 VIRPGDANETA
+523 LIRPADAGETA

-540 LSQSNRPSALILSR
+540 LAQSNRPTALILSR
-554 QALPTLDRTKY
+554 QALPTLDRTRY
-565 TSASGLQRGA
+565 AAASGLARGA

-583 RPELIL
+583 QPDLIL
-589 LATGSEVPLAVAA
+589 MATGSEVSLAIAA
-602 HEKLTGEG
+602 HEKLAGEG

-615 VSMPSWSVFEQQDA
+615 VSMPSWAVFEQQDE
-629 AYRESVLPKAVRAR
+629 AYRESVLPRAVRAR

-649 AELGWDRYVGMDGK
+649 AELGWDRYVGMDGAS
-663 TVTMST
+663 VTMST
-669 FGASAPISKLQAKFG
+669 FGASAPISKLQARFG
-684 FTVDHVCGVARKVLA
+684 FTADHVCGVARKVLA
-699 GVKGTN
+699 RIKGTD
-705 MTNPLKALT
+705 MTNPLQALT
-714 DAGQSVWLD
+714 HAGQSVWLD

-741 DSLSGVTSNPTIF
+741 DSLGGVTSNPTIF

-765 AEFQAYL
+765 AEFRAFLAQN
-772 KTSPGAKAIDIY
+772 KDAKAIDVY
-784 EHLAVQDIQTAA
+784 EHLAVQDIRTAA
-796 DLLRPVYE
+796 DLLRPVYD

-815 EVSPYLANDTLGTTL
+815 EVSPYIANDTQGTID
-830 EARRLWTW
+830 EARRLWKA
-838 VNRPNLMI
+838 VDRPNLMI
-846 KVPGTEAGVPAIRTL
+846 KVPGTDAGTPAIRAL

-875 IDAYKAVAE
+875 IQAYQAVAE
-884 AYVAGLE
+884 AFMAGLE
-891 ARVAKGQDISRIS
+891 ARLAKGQDISGIA
-904 SVASFFVSRIDTVM
+904 SVASFFVSRIDTVI
-918 DKKIE
+918 DKKIDALVNE
-923 AMGAEDA
+923 KTLGTDDA
-930 KAQEAKGLS
+930 KALAGRVA
-939 GKIAVANAKVAY
+939 IANAKLAY
-951 AWYEDLIASGRWKAL
+951 AWYQDQIASDRWKKL
-966 AALGAQPQRLLWAST
+966 AAKGAMPQRLLWAST

-995 GLIGPDTVNTMPQK
+995 TLIGPDTVNTMPQK

-1014 RDHGVVAATLT
+1014 RDHGVVAPTLT
-1025 QDVAGAKAILAKAEA
+1025 QDVDGARAILAKADA

-1048 TRDLVADG
+1048 TRDLVTDG
-1056 VKLFSQS
+1056 VKLFSAS

-1071 DDRHKAKE
+1071 DGKLKAEKVK
-1079 ASS
+1079 A

>member
-1 MAKTDTIGPVAQK
+1 MANADTLGPVARN
-14 DQGAKGASSMDTLS
+14 DQGATPTSNLDQLS

-41 KAKSGHPGTPMGLA
+41 KAKSGHPGTPMALA

-86 HASLLLYSL
+86 HASMLLYSL
-95 LHLAG
+95 LHMAG

-105 ADGKPT
+105 ADGKQT

-127 DSRTPGHPEYRLTT
+127 DSKTPGHPEYRLTT

-157 VGMAMAGRWLATRF
+157 VGMAIAGRWLGTHF
-171 NKPGATL
+171 NKPEARL

-193 EGVASEAASLAG
+193 EGVASEAASIAG
-205 HQKLSNLCWIYDSN
+205 HQKLSNLCWIYDNN
-219 SVTIEGNTPLAFSE
+219 SVTIEGRTPLAFSE
-233 DVGKRFEGYGWTV
+233 DVGLRFEGYGWKV
-246 IHVDDGNDT
+246 IHVDDANDT
-255 EAFAKAIEAF
+255 EAFARAIEAF
-265 QANTNSPTLIV
+265 QANDDTPTLIV
-276 LKSIIG
+276 LTSIIG

-289 TAKAHSDA
+289 TSKAHSDA
-297 MGAEVIAATK
+297 MGDDVIRATK
-307 KVYGWPETAQFLVPD
+307 KFYGWPEDAQFLVPD
-322 GVIDHLHGVMSDRA
+322 GVLDHLHGAMSDRA
-336 HPLSQAWDKTL
+336 HPLSEQWDQTF

-352 DFPAQARELDRL
+352 DYADLAHELNQL
-364 RGGHLPDGWDKD
+364 RGGHLPDGWDTD
-376 LPVFET
+376 LPVFAA

-388 SREASGKVLNL
+388 SRDASGKVLNT
-399 IAARVQGLLGG
+399 IAAKVQGLLGG
-410 AADLAPSTKTKLT
+410 AADLSPSTKTKLT
-423 GEDETNLEAQT
+423 GDTEKDLEAAT

-441 FGVREHAMG
+441 FGIREHAMG
-450 AIANGMALCYLRPYT
+450 AIANGMALCYLRPFT

-479 RLAAIMELPVVFVFS
+479 RLASIMELPVVFVFS

-508 PIEHLAALRAIPSLN
+508 PVEHLAALRAVPDLN
-523 VIRPGDANETA
+523 VVRPGDANETT

-554 QALPTLDRTKY
+554 QALPTLDRSKY
-565 TSASGLQRGA
+565 TAATGVARGA
-575 YVLTKDDG
+575 YVLTRDQGQPD
-583 RPELIL
+583 LIL
-589 LATGSEVPLAVAA
+589 MATGSEVSLAVAA
-602 HEKLTGEG
+602 AEKLSGEG
-610 IRSRV
+610 RKVRV
-615 VSMPSWSVFEQQDA
+615 VSMPSWSVFEKQDA
-629 AYRESVLPKAVRAR
+629 AYRESVLPRAVRAR

-649 AELGWDRYVGMDGK
+649 ASLGWDRYVGMDGA

-684 FTVDHVCGVARKVLA
+684 FTIDHVCGVARKVLA
-699 GVKGTN
+699 RIEGTD

-714 DAGQSVWLD
+714 DAGQSAWLD
-723 FLDRSFLKGGG
+723 FLERDFLKNGG

-741 DSLSGVTSNPTIF
+741 DSLGGVTSNPTIF

-759 HGDAYD
+759 HGHAYD
-765 AEFQAYL
+765 AEFQAFVA
-772 KTSPGAKAIDIY
+772 KNPDAKAIDIY
-784 EHLAVQDIQTAA
+784 EHLAIQDIQTAA

-804 RLQGRD
+804 QRKAHD

-815 EVSPYLANDTLGTTL
+815 EVSPYLANDTQGTIE
-830 EARRLWTW
+830 EALRLWKA
-838 VNRPNLMI
+838 VDRPNLMV
-846 KVPGTEAGVPAIRTL
+846 KVPGTEAGVPAIRAL

-875 IDAYKAVAE
+875 VDAYKAVAE
-884 AYVAGLE
+884 AYIAGLE
-891 ARVAKGQDISRIS
+891 ARVAKGEDISKIA
-904 SVASFFVSRIDTVM
+904 SVASFFVSRIDSVM
-918 DKKIE
+918 DKKI
-923 AMGAEDA
+923 ADLGTDDA
-930 KAQEAKGLS
+930 KSLA
-939 GKIAVANAKVAY
+939 GKIAVANAKIAY
-951 AWYEDLIASGRWKAL
+951 AWYQDLIASERWKKL
-966 AALGAQPQRLLWAST
+966 AARNAQPQRLLWAST

-995 GLIGPDTVNTMPQK
+995 DLIGPDTVNTMPQK

-1014 RDHGVVAATLT
+1014 RDHGVVANTLLK
-1025 QDVAGAKAILAKAEA
+1025 DVEGAKAILAKAET

-1063 FDALLGAV
+1063 FDTLLGAV
-1071 DDRHKAKE
+1071 EDKLTGKAK
-1079 ASS
+1079 A

>member
-1 MAKTDTIGPVAQK
+1 MANADTLGPVARN
-14 DQGAKGASSMDTLS
+14 DQGAAPPSHLDQLS

-41 KAKSGHPGTPMGLA
+41 KAKSGHPGTPMALA

-86 HASLLLYSL
+86 HASMLLYSL
-95 LHLAG
+95 LHMAG
-100 VREID
+100 VKEID
-105 ADGKPT
+105 ADGKQT

-118 DDIKAFRQL
+118 DDIKSFRQL
-127 DSRTPGHPEYRLTT
+127 DSKTPGHPEYRITT

-157 VGMAMAGRWLATRF
+157 VGMAIAGRWLGARF
-171 NKPGATL
+171 NTAGTTL

-193 EGVASEAASLAG
+193 EGVASEAASIAG
-205 HQKLSNLCWIYDSN
+205 HQKLANLCWIYDNN
-219 SVTIEGNTPLAFSE
+219 SVTIEGRTPLAFSE
-233 DVGKRFEGYGWTV
+233 DVGKRFEGYGWKV
-246 IHVDDGNDT
+246 IHVDDANDT

-265 QANTNSPTLIV
+265 QANDDTPTLIV
-276 LKSIIG
+276 LTSVIG

-289 TAKAHSDA
+289 TSKAHSDA
-297 MGAEVIAATK
+297 MGDDVIKATK
-307 KVYGWPETAQFLVPD
+307 KFYGWPEDAQFLVPD
-322 GVIDHLHGVMSDRA
+322 GVLDHLHGTMTDRA
-336 HPLSQAWDKTL
+336 HALSEAWDQSL

-352 DFPAQARELDRL
+352 DFADLAHELTQL

-376 LPVFET
+376 LPVFEA

-388 SREASGKVLNL
+388 SRDASGKVLNT
-399 IAARVQGLLGG
+399 IAAKVQGLLGG
-410 AADLAPSTKTKLT
+410 AADLSPSTKTKLT
-423 GEDETNLEAQT
+423 GEKEQDLEART

-441 FGVREHAMG
+441 FGIREHAMG
-450 AIANGMALCYLRPYT
+450 AIANGMALCYLRPFT

-479 RLAAIMELPVVFVFS
+479 RLASIMELPVVFVFS

-508 PIEHLAALRAIPSLN
+508 PVEHLAALRAVPGLN
-523 VIRPGDANETA
+523 LIRPGDANETT

-540 LSQSNRPSALILSR
+540 LTQSNRPSALILSR

-565 TSASGLQRGA
+565 TAATGVAHGA
-575 YVLTKDDG
+575 YVLTKDEGEPDV
-583 RPELIL
+583 IL
-589 LATGSEVPLAVAA
+589 MATGSEVSLVVAA
-602 HEKLTGEG
+602 AETLTGEG
-610 IRSRV
+610 LKVRV

-629 AYRESVLPKAVRAR
+629 AYRESVLPRFVRAR

-649 AELGWDRYVGMDGK
+649 ASLGWDRYVGMDGA

-669 FGASAPISKLQAKFG
+669 FGASAPISKLQTKFG

-699 GVKGTN
+699 GVRGTH

-714 DAGQSVWLD
+714 DAGQSAWLD

-741 DSLSGVTSNPTIF
+741 DGLGGVTSNPTIF

-765 AEFQAYL
+765 AEFKAYL
-772 KTSPGAKAIDIY
+772 AKAPEAKAIDVY
-784 EHLAVQDIQTAA
+784 EHLAIQDIQTAA
-796 DLLRPVYE
+796 DMLRPVYD
-804 RLQGRD
+804 RRKAHD

-815 EVSPYLANDTLGTTL
+815 EVSPYLALNTQGTIE
-830 EARRLWTW
+830 EARRLWKA
-838 VNRPNLMI
+838 VDRRNLMV
-846 KVPGTEAGVPAIRTL
+846 KVPGTEAGVPAIRAL

-884 AYVAGLE
+884 AYIAGLE
-891 ARVAKGQDISRIS
+891 ARVAKGEDISKIA
-904 SVASFFVSRIDTVM
+904 SVASFFVSRIDSVI

-923 AMGAEDA
+923 ALGTDDA
-930 KAQEAKGLS
+930 KTLA
-939 GKIAVANAKVAY
+939 GKVAIANAKVAY
-951 AWYEDLIASGRWKAL
+951 AWYEDLIASDRWQAL
-966 AALGAQPQRLLWAST
+966 AAKNAQPQRLLWAST

-995 GLIGPDTVNTMPQK
+995 ELIGPETVNTMPQK

-1014 RDHGVVAATLT
+1014 RDHGVVAPTLT
-1025 QDVAGAKAILAKAEA
+1025 RDVADARAILAKADA
-1040 LGLDLDGV
+1040 LGLDLAGV
-1048 TRDLVADG
+1048 TRDLVTDG
-1056 VKLFSQS
+1056 VKLFSES
-1063 FDALLGAV
+1063 FDTLLGVVEDKRKAG
-1071 DDRHKAKE
+1071 KAK
-1079 ASS
+1079 A